1 MKSYF
6 DTLKPI
12 VVKKFEQLLAPHFF
26 YHSLQHTL
34 GVAATAQ
41 TICQREN
48 IAEHEADLVKTAALF
63 HDTGFFYT
71 TFNHEE
77 KSCEIALEHMP
88 DAGVSENEM
97 EAICRIIMATK
108 MPHNPTDILQEIICD
123 ADLDYLGSEDY
134 EPISNL
140 LFKEMNARG
149 EIYSD
154 MYWLQMQLAF
164 LESHRYF
171 TQSSKQL
178 RNAGKEIQIVRLK
191 KQIQG
196 NLKN

>member
-1 MKSYF
+1 MESYF
-6 DTLKPI
+6 DILKPL

-26 YHSLQHTL
+26 YHSLEHTI
-34 GVAATAQ
+34 GVADAAQ
-41 TICQREN
+41 TICLREN
-48 IAEHEADLVKTAALF
+48 ISKQETDLVKTAALF

-88 DAGVSENEM
+88 GIGISANEM
-97 EAICRIIMATK
+97 ETICRIIMATK
-108 MPHNPTDILQEIICD
+108 MPHNPTGILQEIICD
-123 ADLDYLGSEDY
+123 ADLDYLGSDNY
-134 EPISNL
+134 EPISEL

-154 MYWLQMQLAF
+154 AYWLQMQLAF

-171 TQSSKQL
+171 TKSSKQL
-178 RNAGKEIQIVRLK
+178 RNEGKQIQIARLK
-191 KQIQG
+191 KLIQERS
-196 NLKN
+196 